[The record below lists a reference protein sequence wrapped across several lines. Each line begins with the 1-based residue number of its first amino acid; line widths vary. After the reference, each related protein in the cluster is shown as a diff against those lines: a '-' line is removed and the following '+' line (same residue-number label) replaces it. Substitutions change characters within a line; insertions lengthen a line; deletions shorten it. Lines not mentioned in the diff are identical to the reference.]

1 MSAAETAIQNKD
13 GQDALLKQ
21 ADSLDLPLGWTLPS
35 DIDTKDA
42 WSFSVSVTTKVVG
55 LAISVLAVSLG
66 APFWFDVLSKI
77 INIRAASKPRPA
89 SANLHR
95 RRLDRRYSKDEQI
108 IGRFDTTSSIA
119 DRAIFAAGNSSSLLA
134 VLFL

>member
-1 MSAAETAIQNKD
+1 VSAAETAIQNKD

-77 INIRAASKPRPA
+77 INIREA
-89 SANLHR
+89 
-95 RRLDRRYSKDEQI
+95 
-108 IGRFDTTSSIA
+108 
-119 DRAIFAAGNSSSLLA
+119 SLLSKKQSKKELTKGPPYL
-134 VLFL
+134 VKSLV